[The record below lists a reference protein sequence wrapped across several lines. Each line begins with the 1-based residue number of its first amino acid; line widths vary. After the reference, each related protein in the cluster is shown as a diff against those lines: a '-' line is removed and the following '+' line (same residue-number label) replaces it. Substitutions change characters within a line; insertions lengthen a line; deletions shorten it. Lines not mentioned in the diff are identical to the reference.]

1 VRLIR
6 EEVDRCRRILDDMAA
21 RVSEPAGE
29 MALATTVVAIAQAAV
44 AALGPDDR
52 GRVDVDVPD
61 DLPVAWPSGVVI
73 RMLVNLVRN
82 GLQASGDTSR
92 VQIRARPL
100 ADDSVSL
107 QVVDTGSGMSPTV
120 RTRVGEPF
128 FTTKPAGSGMGLGLF
143 VTRTA
148 IDQLGGSLA
157 IESQEG
163 RGTTVTI
170 TLPRQLARSERT

>member
-1 VRLIR
+1 
-6 EEVDRCRRILDDMAA
+6 MAA